1 MYYSAKDGN
10 DDNHPDEYVFFQ
22 LENKL
27 RMVPRELEKAEED
40 LMEHQQRYDSMTQ
53 LRPIKENVRD
63 ILLLCCGTLFLRAES
78 FFLRGTIER
87 S

>member
-10 DDNHPDEYVFFQ
+10 GDNHPDEYVFLQ

-27 RMVPRELEKAEED
+27 CMVPRELEKAEED
-40 LMEHQQRYDSMTQ
+40 LKEHRQRYDSMTQ
-53 LRPIKENVRD
+53 LRPIKESVSD
-63 ILLLCCGTLFLRAES
+63 ILLFCYGILFLRAES

>member
-10 DDNHPDEYVFFQ
+10 DDNHLDEYVFFQ

-63 ILLLCCGTLFLRAES
+63 ILLLCCGT
-78 FFLRGTIER
+78 
-87 S
+87 